1 MFKIRSS
8 FALFAAALSL
18 APLAA
23 CARQDETT
31 QKKLDLV
38 MSKLDALDK
47 KIAQGALA
55 RPAGANPAA
64 QMPQRKRPDP
74 AVTYYL
80 PVSEADSVKG
90 PKTAKVTVVEAFEF
104 ACPYC
109 AMLHDPMEQVRA
121 KNPDVR
127 FVGKQYVVHP
137 DVATVPALA
146 ACAATRQGK
155 WDAWEKALWSKAWPM
170 NNGQPSFN
178 REQLAPDALE
188 KLAKEIGLDVAR
200 FKADRD
206 GAECKA
212 QLDATKNQL
221 QAVGVS
227 GTPSIFING
236 KPYQGPRTPEALT
249 AAIDDARKQADATIG
264 KGGVTADSYY
274 DAIMKNAQKTL

>member
-1 MFKIRSS
+1 MTMFKIRSS
-8 FALFAAALSL
+8 FALFAALLSL

-23 CARQDETT
+23 CRKDEET
-31 QKKLDLV
+31 QKKLDLLIGKIDGLEK
-38 MSKLDALDK
+38 KLA
-47 KIAQGALA
+47 AAGPM
-55 RPAGANPAA
+55 RAGANPAA
-64 QMPQRKRPDP
+64 QQPQRKRPDP

-80 PVSEADSVKG
+80 PVTEADSVKG
-90 PKTAKVTVVEAFEF
+90 AKQAKVTVVEAFEF

-109 AMLHDPMEQVRA
+109 AMLHDPMEAVRE

-146 ACAATRQGK
+146 ACAATKQGK
-155 WDAWEKALWSKAWPM
+155 WAAWEHGVWSKAWPM
-170 NNGQPSFN
+170 NNGQPNFN

-206 GAECKA
+206 GTECKA
-212 QLDATKNQL
+212 QLDATKTQL
-221 QAVGVS
+221 TAVGVT
-227 GTPSIFING
+227 GTPAIFING

-249 AAIDDARKQADATIG
+249 AAIDEARKQADAVIA

-274 DAIMKNAQKTL
+274 DSIMKNAQKTL

>member
-1 MFKIRSS
+1 MFKIRNS
-8 FALFAAALSL
+8 FALVAAVVTL

-23 CARQDETT
+23 CARQDEQT
-31 QKKLDLV
+31 QKKIDLLITKV
-38 MSKLDALDK
+38 ESLDK
-47 KIAQGALA
+47 KLSSGAFN
-55 RPAGANPAA
+55 RPAGGQA
-64 QMPQRKRPDP
+64 QPQQPQRKRPDP

-80 PVSEADSVKG
+80 PVSEQDAVKG
-90 PKTAKVTVVEAFEF
+90 AKQGKVTVVEAYEF

-109 AMLHDPMEQVRA
+109 AMLADPMEQVRE

-127 FVGKQYVVHP
+127 FVAKQYVVHP

-155 WDAWEKALWSKAWPM
+155 WAAWEKALWSKAWPM

-178 REQLAPDALE
+178 REQLAPAALE
-188 KLAKEIGLDVAR
+188 ALAKDVGLDVNR

-221 QAVGVS
+221 TQVGVT
-227 GTPSIFING
+227 GTPAIFING
-236 KPYQGPRTPEALT
+236 KPYQGARTPEAIT
-249 AAIDDARKQADATIG
+249 AAIDDARKQADAVIG
-264 KGGVTADSYY
+264 KGGVTAESYY
-274 DAIMKNAQKTL
+274 DSIMKNAQKTL